1 MAKGPTTIG
10 DVTMGRR
17 NTFGP
22 GVVISGPAVI
32 GDDNFFGAYAVI
44 GGRCRQAHQQ
54 GAAARRKTGTVGM
67 VGMVGTVG
75 IGSGN
80 YFGEHSVMHAPVGRA
95 TVLGDNSSVGAGS
108 LLAHDSCVGSHVT
121 LSVNCTVGGHSVM
134 LDWSG
139 LGIGSSLHPRTV
151 MGHWSFAGMAAVVTR
166 TVGIGHLVVGN
177 PAEFLRLNFEAFVR
191 SGLDSAA
198 LAQLRE
204 FLDGGNPPP
213 GSNPVSRA
221 VAEFEAATSRTVR
234 NRVLRSWSDIEPARS
249 RDASREVPRDVSHEA
264 SREASRDSHD

>member
-1 MAKGPTTIG
+1 MVKEPTTIG
-10 DVTMGRR
+10 DVTMGRG
-17 NTFGP
+17 NTFQH
-22 GVVISGPAVI
+22 GVVIHGPAVI
-32 GDDNFFGAYAVI
+32 GDDNFFGAYSVI
-44 GGRCRQAHQQ
+44 GGRCRQAHRQR
-54 GAAARRKTGTVGM
+54 ATRRRTGM
-67 VGMVGTVG
+67 VS

-80 YFGEHSVMHAPVGRA
+80 YFGEHSVMHAPVDRNTA
-95 TVLGDNSSVGAGS
+95 LGDNSSVGAGS
-108 LLAHDSCVGSHVT
+108 LLAHDSWIGSHVT
-121 LSVNCTVGGHSVM
+121 LSVHCTVGGHSIM

-177 PAEFLRLNFEAFVR
+177 PAGFLRLNYEAFVR

-204 FLDGGNPPP
+204 FLDAGKMPT

-221 VAEFEAATSRTVR
+221 VAEFQAATSRTVR
-234 NRVLRSWSDIEPARS
+234 NPVLRSWSDVERS
-249 RDASREVPRDVSHEA
+249 REGAH
-264 SREASRDSHD
+264 